1 MKSLSTGYEINPANG
16 RKRKSCSQN
25 QVRDPQTGR
34 CKKVRSKSKRKTKRK
49 SLATGYEINPANGR
63 KRKSCSQNQVR
74 DPQTG
79 RCKKVRSKS
88 KSSKKKSLKKSAS
101 PKKKSLK
108 KSASPKKKSL
118 KKSASPQQM
127 DECTVCYDETN
138 AKVPGCNHP
147 LCPTCFSGMRLS
159 GRTISCP
166 ICRNRFNNLNI
177 GGPKKK
183 SVKKSASPKKKSS
196 KKSSSPDNT
205 CPVCYETSIT
215 NVPGCN
221 HPLCINCYHGMRA
234 ANSFGRLSCPSCR
247 NRFNYII

>member
-1 MKSLSTGYEINPANG
+1 MRKRKSLAAGYEINQATGRKRKSCRNDQVRDPQSGRCKKVTSKSKSKRKSRRKSLVTGYEINPANG

-25 QVRDPQTGR
+25 QVRDNRTGR
-34 CKKVRSKSKRKTKRK
+34 CKKIRSKS
-49 SLATGYEINPANGR
+49 
-63 KRKSCSQNQVR
+63 
-74 DPQTG
+74 
-79 RCKKVRSKS
+79 
-88 KSSKKKSLKKSAS
+88 KSAS

-183 SVKKSASPKKKSS
+183 SLKKSAPKKKSS
-196 KKSSSPDNT
+196 KKKSSSPDNT

-221 HPLCINCYHGMRA
+221 HPLCINCYHGMRT
-234 ANSFGRLSCPSCR
+234 ANSSGRLSCPSCR